1 MHRFFLP
8 TLPHSGPLP
17 AGEIDLSPLAHQLSH
32 VLRLAPGAV
41 ITVLDGQGAA
51 YRVELLRLERGRAAG
66 RVLEPQPCGGEPRPA
81 LSLYQC
87 SLKADKFEWVLQKGV
102 ELGVARFVPVVAE
115 RSVVRPAAALAAK
128 AERWRRI
135 IQEAAEQCGR
145 SRLPILAPP
154 LDWSAA
160 VADGRGARFLLW
172 ERQSGAPAL
181 GRAACALLPPA
192 LISAPDFAS
201 ASAPTEVSLLVGPE
215 GGVAA
220 HEAAQAAEAG
230 WQVVTL
236 GPRILRAETAALAA
250 VTVVMERLGELS

>member
-8 TLPHSGPLP
+8 GAFLSDP
-17 AGEIDLSPLAHQLSH
+17 APTPESAIDLSPLAHQLGH

-41 ITVLDGQGAA
+41 IGVLDGRGAG

-66 RVLEPQPCGGEPRPA
+66 RVLGPLDGGGEPQVA

-102 ELGVARFVPVVAE
+102 ELGVERFVPVVAE
-115 RSVVRPAAALAAK
+115 RSVVRPVAALAGK

-145 SRLPILAPP
+145 SRLPTLAPP
-154 LDWSAA
+154 LGWAAA
-160 VADGRGARFLLW
+160 VVDGRGARFLPW
-172 ERQSGAPAL
+172 EGQSGAPAL
-181 GRAACALLPPA
+181 GHAVCAAPSPLPA
-192 LISAPDFAS
+192 
-201 ASAPTEVSLLVGPE
+201 EVSLLIGPE
-215 GGVAA
+215 GGVTAR
-220 HEAAQAAEAG
+220 EAGQAAAAG

-250 VTVVMERLGELS
+250 VAIVMERLGELS